1 MLTRCTNREGIN
13 FAGLE
18 KYRQGLIYPSTRA
31 TLEYWL
37 PQSHETLEVISA
49 NSDFLSTYYRVY
61 LFILQIKY
69 LLNASSM
76 PGPKALLKAPVFMS
90 FFFFL
95 MLFSGDRHVIEG
107 E

>member
-1 MLTRCTNREGIN
+1 MLTRCRNREGIT

-37 PQSHETLEVISA
+37 PQSHETLEVVSA
-49 NSDFLSTYYRVY
+49 NSDFLSTHYRLY

-76 PGPKALLKAPVFMS
+76 PGSKALLKAPVFIS
-90 FFFFL
+90 FFL
-95 MLFSGDRHVIEG
+95 MLFRGDRHVIEG